1 MLTLNIL
8 ESWIIWYCKW
18 KQIILGDDSTH
29 NCGRFEKAN
38 SRIWKGQ
45 DTIDNTRYP
54 FQIFLVI
61 NWKYPIGIRPDGFC
75 GGALYTWKHVVTAAH
90 CMERKERNRT
100 RDNVNGVAIA
110 GLNKYENYRNYFF
123 GNKDIGNSQ
132 RIFFTAKDVKVHP
145 RNVCN
150 IQ

>member
-1 MLTLNIL
+1 M
-8 ESWIIWYCKW
+8 
-18 KQIILGDDSTH
+18 
-29 NCGRFEKAN
+29 
-38 SRIWKGQ
+38 
-45 DTIDNTRYP
+45 
-54 FQIFLVI
+54 
-61 NWKYPIGIRPDGFC
+61 RPDGRNFLC

-90 CMERKERNRT
+90 CMERKEGNRT

-110 GLNKYENYRNYFF
+110 GLNKYENYGNYIF